1 VPPLHSNALIFVAML
16 EKKSIYTALAISAIT
31 GIALYLFRLKNL
43 SDTVQ
48 TRFKKASKNPS
59 KGSFTVDI
67 DLINPSAGQLNVKG
81 ITGQV
86 FFGNNL
92 IATYSSKTPF
102 VIRPNS
108 ATPVSLNF
116 QTTRG
121 ALLNAAIQQ
130 ATSKGAI
137 PITIKYDIRTP
148 FGSIP
153 QSFTINPAELV

>member
-1 VPPLHSNALIFVAML
+1 ML

-92 IATYSSKTPF
+92 IATYSSKKPF

-116 QTTRG
+116 
-121 ALLNAAIQQ
+121 
-130 ATSKGAI
+130 
-137 PITIKYDIRTP
+137 
-148 FGSIP
+148 
-153 QSFTINPAELV
+153 

>member
-1 VPPLHSNALIFVAML
+1 ML

-86 FFGNNL
+86 YFGNTL

-102 VIRPNS
+102 VIRANS

-116 QTTRG
+116 QTTKG
-121 ALLNAAIQQ
+121 ALLKAAIQK
-130 ATSKGAI
+130 ATSQKAI
-137 PITIKYDIRTP
+137 PITVKFNIRTP
-148 FGSIP
+148 FGSVP